1 MELTLNNSF
10 AELSVDEMLDVDGG
24 IDWWSLAGGILAVAS
39 GAVWFCGGPG
49 KVAAGLAIGS
59 GICTIISAFND

>member
-24 IDWWSLAGGILAVAS
+24 IDWWSLAGGILAVMRKANYN
-39 GAVWFCGGPG
+39 FHR
-49 KVAAGLAIGS
+49 KETYL
-59 GICTIISAFND
+59 